1 MVNCLTV
8 NRLREKR
15 HSYVRIYFKCDH
27 RTFSYRKVGTAPKPK
42 PRAKHPYKVMVWA
55 GISRKGATNAS
66 VNSAVYQEVLRAHLL
81 PFLRRKLPKTIT
93 RFFVLIVTC
102 SPFSGPLLFFS
113 LLSFDAASK
122 YSFPSYLDD
131 PLPSYLISTFSTI
144 YKSLHYLRERK
155 DLSDCNCN

>member
-1 MVNCLTV
+1 
-8 NRLREKR
+8 
-15 HSYVRIYFKCDH
+15 
-27 RTFSYRKVGTAPKPK
+27 
-42 PRAKHPYKVMVWA
+42 MVWA
-55 GISRKGATNAS
+55 GISRKGATNSCLLNAS
-66 VNSAVYQEVLRAHLL
+66 VNSAVYQEVLRTHLL

-102 SPFSGPLLFFS
+102 SPFFSGPLLFFS